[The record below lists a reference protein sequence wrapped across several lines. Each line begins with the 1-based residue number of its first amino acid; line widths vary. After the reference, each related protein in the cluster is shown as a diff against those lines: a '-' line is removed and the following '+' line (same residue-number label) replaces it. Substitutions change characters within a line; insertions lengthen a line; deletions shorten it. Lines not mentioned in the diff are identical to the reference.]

1 MELKQSVAFR
11 APVRLVFSADGR
23 GKTGLSNSDVTVSI
37 QKQAGTSV
45 VKTLSVS
52 DWFEVDAV
60 WMPGVYDVLLSA
72 SDTDTLGYIK
82 YTVNSFWCDPY
93 FGLLEV
99 RANLEA
105 DTYNR
110 IGSPVGAS
118 ISADIASIDNG
129 TSDLQSRLPA
139 TLNSGRIRA
148 HVEIMDTD
156 VIGASQIAAGSIG
169 ASEAPLLANLDAT
182 VSSRAT
188 QAQILSDAT
197 PFQGARID
205 ASVASRAVPGDS
217 MALTTNERAAIDS
230 ALAVTH
236 GVGSW
241 VGLDSDA
248 TADAVWNEDK
258 ASHALSGS
266 FGEEVQSHATPSEV
280 LAQVGSGLATYG
292 AATST
297 QVATRAAPGDA
308 MSLVTD
314 AVNAGSLAVSAVDE
328 IGASLSSDHGSGS
341 WEGTSAAVVAA
352 AVWDEVKGSHVVSG
366 SFGEEVQSHATPSE
380 VLTQVGSGLTS
391 YGVATGTQVS
401 TRAAPGDA
409 MDLVEDAVDSVSL
422 AISAV
427 TKIGTSLSADHGSGS
442 WEGIS
447 AEIIADAVW
456 DETKT
461 SHVASGSFGEEVQ
474 GHATPAEVLTQVSS
488 GLTTYGVSTS
498 AQVATRVVPGDA
510 MDLVED
516 AVNSTSLADNA
527 VIEINTG
534 LSGIHGAGSWEGSS
548 SSAVA
553 SAVWD
558 EVKTTHT
565 GAGSFGEE
573 VQSHA
578 TPAEVLAQVS
588 TGLTDYDVSTGT
600 QVATRA
606 APGDAMGLIDDSINS
621 VTVADSAVTKIDEG
635 LSATHGS
642 GSWVGS
648 SASDVASAVWGK
660 DLPGSYPVGSAGN
673 RLANA
678 EETISNYYTVL
689 QSYSY
694 RNDDSALKGIV
705 WVEHS
710 GLIIDNPTH
719 VTVTWYSVDGVE
731 LLSLTDSE
739 PDAQG
744 FFKVSGNIT
753 LSMDTSYYAV
763 AVITLPGIGV
773 VSGGKGIFTVG

>member
-341 WEGTSAAVVAA
+341 WEG
-352 AVWDEVKGSHVVSG
+352 
-366 SFGEEVQSHATPSE
+366 
-380 VLTQVGSGLTS
+380 
-391 YGVATGTQVS
+391 
-401 TRAAPGDA
+401 
-409 MDLVEDAVDSVSL
+409 
-422 AISAV
+422 
-427 TKIGTSLSADHGSGS
+427 
-442 WEGIS
+442 IS

-498 AQVATRVVPGDA
+498 AQVATRAVPGDA

-534 LSGIHGAGSWEGSS
+534 LSGIHGAGSWEGLS
-548 SSAVA
+548 SSAIA

-558 EVKTTHT
+558 EVKTTHI

-578 TPAEVLAQVS
+578 TPAEVLVQVS

-621 VTVADSAVTKIDEG
+621 VTVAGSAVTKIDEG

-694 RNDDSALKGIV
+694 RNDDSALKGLV
-705 WVEHS
+705 WVEHA

>member
-72 SDTDTLGYIK
+72 SDTGTLGYIK

-341 WEGTSAAVVAA
+341 WEG
-352 AVWDEVKGSHVVSG
+352 
-366 SFGEEVQSHATPSE
+366 
-380 VLTQVGSGLTS
+380 
-391 YGVATGTQVS
+391 
-401 TRAAPGDA
+401 
-409 MDLVEDAVDSVSL
+409 
-422 AISAV
+422 
-427 TKIGTSLSADHGSGS
+427 
-442 WEGIS
+442 IS

-498 AQVATRVVPGDA
+498 AQVATRAVPGDA

-534 LSGIHGAGSWEGSS
+534 LSGIHGAGSWEGLS
-548 SSAVA
+548 SSAIA

-578 TPAEVLAQVS
+578 TPAEVLVQVS

-621 VTVADSAVTKIDEG
+621 VTVAGSAVTKIDEG

-694 RNDDSALKGIV
+694 RNDDSALKGLV
-705 WVEHS
+705 WVEHA

>member
-72 SDTDTLGYIK
+72 SDTDTFGYIK

-341 WEGTSAAVVAA
+341 WEG
-352 AVWDEVKGSHVVSG
+352 
-366 SFGEEVQSHATPSE
+366 
-380 VLTQVGSGLTS
+380 
-391 YGVATGTQVS
+391 
-401 TRAAPGDA
+401 
-409 MDLVEDAVDSVSL
+409 
-422 AISAV
+422 
-427 TKIGTSLSADHGSGS
+427 
-442 WEGIS
+442 IS

-498 AQVATRVVPGDA
+498 AQVATRAVPGDA

-534 LSGIHGAGSWEGSS
+534 LSGIHGAGSWEGLS
-548 SSAVA
+548 SSAIA

-578 TPAEVLAQVS
+578 TPAEVLVQVS

-621 VTVADSAVTKIDEG
+621 VTVAGSAVTKIDEG

-694 RNDDSALKGIV
+694 RNDDSALKGLV
-705 WVEHS
+705 WVEHA